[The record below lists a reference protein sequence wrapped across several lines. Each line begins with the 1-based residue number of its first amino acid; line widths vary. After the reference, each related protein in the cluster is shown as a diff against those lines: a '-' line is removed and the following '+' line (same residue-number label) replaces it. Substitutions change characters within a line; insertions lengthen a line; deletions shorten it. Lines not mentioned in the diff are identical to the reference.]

1 MVNYL
6 VERATSDVL
15 VGPDWAKNTEICE
28 ILKHDPGQVKD
39 VVKGIKKKLKSKNP
53 KVQLLAL
60 SLLETMIQN
69 CGEIVH
75 MHVADRNILPEMVKI
90 FKKRPDYSVKEK
102 ILILVDTWQE
112 AFGGA
117 RARYPQYFS
126 AYQELLVCLLRL
138 SLLKLYETCCI
149 DQDTFPLT
157 RAGAMFPQ
165 RTEKP
170 PPQNKRKSDQQET
183 AESSEEPDFPTLRYF
198 VVSQLFDFH
207 HHVSRPSYRYR
218 KPYPAWIDS
227 DHFRL
232 ELQNAR
238 SIMNVLTEMLSAIDP
253 ANKEKLMKFHAAS
266 YNAYLVTFLLQLQ
279 GLKQDVILDLVEQCR
294 TFKQRVIHLVNST
307 SDESLLCQG
316 LALNDD
322 LQRVL
327 AKHQSLATGTSQADK
342 NKPEPAKE
350 PAKAGGPLVDTGHIS
365 NQSNDSRSI
374 SSTAASSQHTPPAAA
389 SPKIDLLSCDDY
401 NSPEVDN
408 SLAIVPFGEPQ
419 QPTPAPEQNAIV
431 LYDMFSDGNTTYDSS
446 RTQGFGGQTNPLT
459 PQIQHQQNFHSNGT
473 AANVGSP
480 GYDTH
485 GLTGQTDPWT
495 PQFQQQQ
502 NFHVNG
508 TAPNMGSPQYE
519 KSYAQGTGPSWTSQ
533 LDQHAADPFYGTQ
546 YSGSLPPPPWEAQEA
561 DSSPVAG
568 AQWQPQG
575 SQHMGSDQVVYIQ
588 PITPGHYS
596 TINNQAN
603 QGNQFADFNPQQ
615 SPGTQYMGMVPQQ
628 MPGGQMTS
636 YPQHTHQMYGNPQ
649 MGASGFGQQQY
660 LDEQMHGPS
669 IRDDNGLRNSSY
681 QVSTSSYVPPSRP
694 SNPEDTMFGD
704 LVDMA
709 KVKSTPTPP

>member
-15 VGPDWAKNTEICE
+15 VGPDWAKNTEISE
-28 ILKHDPGQVKD
+28 ILKHDPGQVKG

-60 SLLETMIQN
+60 S
-69 CGEIVH
+69 
-75 MHVADRNILPEMVKI
+75 
-90 FKKRPDYSVKEK
+90 PDHSVKEK

-157 RAGAMFPQ
+157 LHFVYNSRDSEHAVMQRAGAMFPQ

-183 AESSEEPDFPTLRYF
+183 AESSEEPDFPTL
-198 VVSQLFDFH
+198 SLT
-207 HHVSRPSYRYR
+207 
-218 KPYPAWIDS
+218 
-227 DHFRL
+227 

-253 ANKEKLMKFHAAS
+253 ANKE
-266 YNAYLVTFLLQLQ
+266 
-279 GLKQDVILDLVEQCR
+279 
-294 TFKQRVIHLVNST
+294 
-307 SDESLLCQG
+307 
-316 LALNDD
+316 
-322 LQRVL
+322 RVL

-365 NQSNDSRSI
+365 NQSNDRSI

-389 SPKIDLLSCDDY
+389 SPKIDLLSSDDY

-459 PQIQHQQNFHSNGT
+459 PQIQHQQNFHANGN

-508 TAPNMGSPQYE
+508 TATNMGFPYE
-519 KSYAQGTGPSWTSQ
+519 KSYAQGTGPSWNSQ
-533 LDQHAADPFYGTQ
+533 LDQHAADPFYEGTQ
-546 YSGSLPPPPWEAQEA
+546 YSGSLPPPPWEAQGA

-575 SQHMGSDQVVYIQ
+575 SQHMGSDQAVGMYIQ

-636 YPQHTHQMYGNPQ
+636 YPQHNQQMYGNPQ

-660 LDEQMHGPS
+660 LDEQMHGLS

-681 QVSTSSYVPPSRP
+681 Q
-694 SNPEDTMFGD
+694 
-704 LVDMA
+704 
-709 KVKSTPTPP
+709 

>member
-15 VGPDWAKNTEICE
+15 VGPDWAKNTEISE
-28 ILKHDPGQVKD
+28 ILKHDPGQVKG

-75 MHVADRNILPEMVKI
+75 MHVAERNILPEMVKI

-126 AYQELLVCLLRL
+126 AYQELL
-138 SLLKLYETCCI
+138 
-149 DQDTFPLT
+149 

-183 AESSEEPDFPTLRYF
+183 AESSEEPDFPTL
-198 VVSQLFDFH
+198 SLT
-207 HHVSRPSYRYR
+207 
-218 KPYPAWIDS
+218 
-227 DHFRL
+227 

-253 ANKEKLMKFHAAS
+253 ANKE
-266 YNAYLVTFLLQLQ
+266 
-279 GLKQDVILDLVEQCR
+279 GLKQDVVLDLVEQCR
-294 TFKQRVIHLVNST
+294 TFKQRVVHLVNST
-307 SDESLLCQG
+307 S
-316 LALNDD
+316 
-322 LQRVL
+322 
-327 AKHQSLATGTSQADK
+327 
-342 NKPEPAKE
+342 
-350 PAKAGGPLVDTGHIS
+350 
-365 NQSNDSRSI
+365 SI

-389 SPKIDLLSCDDY
+389 SPKIDLLSSDDY
-401 NSPEVDN
+401 KSPEVDN

-459 PQIQHQQNFHSNGT
+459 PQIQHQQNFHANGN

-495 PQFQQQQ
+495 TQFQQQQ

-508 TAPNMGSPQYE
+508 TATNMGFPYE
-519 KSYAQGTGPSWTSQ
+519 KSYAQGTGPSWNSQ

-546 YSGSLPPPPWEAQEA
+546 YSGSLPPPPWEAQGA

-575 SQHMGSDQVVYIQ
+575 SQHMGSDQAVGMYIQ

-603 QGNQFADFNPQQ
+603 QGNQFADFNHQQ

-636 YPQHTHQMYGNPQ
+636 YPQHTQQMYGNPQ

-660 LDEQMHGPS
+660 LDEQMHGLS

-694 SNPEDTMFGD
+694 SNPEDRMFGD

>member
-15 VGPDWAKNTEICE
+15 VGPDWAKNTEISE
-28 ILKHDPGQVKD
+28 ILKHDPGQVKG

-60 SLLETMIQN
+60 S
-69 CGEIVH
+69 
-75 MHVADRNILPEMVKI
+75 
-90 FKKRPDYSVKEK
+90 PDYSVKEK

-126 AYQELLVCLLRL
+126 AYQELL
-138 SLLKLYETCCI
+138 
-149 DQDTFPLT
+149 

-170 PPQNKRKSDQQET
+170 PPQNKHKSDQQET
-183 AESSEEPDFPTLRYF
+183 AESSEEPDFPTL
-198 VVSQLFDFH
+198 SLT
-207 HHVSRPSYRYR
+207 
-218 KPYPAWIDS
+218 
-227 DHFRL
+227 

-253 ANKEKLMKFHAAS
+253 ANKE
-266 YNAYLVTFLLQLQ
+266 
-279 GLKQDVILDLVEQCR
+279 GLKQDVVLDLVEQCR
-294 TFKQRVIHLVNST
+294 TFKQRVVHLVNST

-365 NQSNDSRSI
+365 NQSNDRSI

-389 SPKIDLLSCDDY
+389 SPKIDLLSSDDY
-401 NSPEVDN
+401 KSPEVDN

-431 LYDMFSDGNTTYDSS
+431 LYDMFSDGNTSYDSS

-459 PQIQHQQNFHSNGT
+459 PQIQHQQNFHANGN

-495 PQFQQQQ
+495 TQFQQQQ

-508 TAPNMGSPQYE
+508 TATNMGFPYE
-519 KSYAQGTGPSWTSQ
+519 KSYAQGTGPSWNSQ
-533 LDQHAADPFYGTQ
+533 LDQHAADPFYEGTQ
-546 YSGSLPPPPWEAQEA
+546 YSGSLPPPPWEAQGA

-575 SQHMGSDQVVYIQ
+575 SQHMGSDQAVGMYIQ

-603 QGNQFADFNPQQ
+603 QGNQFTDFNPQQ

-636 YPQHTHQMYGNPQ
+636 YPQHTQQMYGNPQ

-660 LDEQMHGPS
+660 LDEQMHGLS

-694 SNPEDTMFGD
+694 SNPEDRMFGD

>member
-1 MVNYL
+1 
-6 VERATSDVL
+6 
-15 VGPDWAKNTEICE
+15 
-28 ILKHDPGQVKD
+28 
-39 VVKGIKKKLKSKNP
+39 
-53 KVQLLAL
+53 
-60 SLLETMIQN
+60 MIQN

-126 AYQELLVCLLRL
+126 AYQELL
-138 SLLKLYETCCI
+138 
-149 DQDTFPLT
+149 
-157 RAGAMFPQ
+157 RAGATFPQ

-183 AESSEEPDFPTLRYF
+183 AESSEEPDFPTL
-198 VVSQLFDFH
+198 SLT
-207 HHVSRPSYRYR
+207 
-218 KPYPAWIDS
+218 
-227 DHFRL
+227 

-253 ANKEKLMKFHAAS
+253 ANKE
-266 YNAYLVTFLLQLQ
+266 

-307 SDESLLCQG
+307 SGESLLCQG

-365 NQSNDSRSI
+365 NQSNDRSI

-459 PQIQHQQNFHSNGT
+459 PQIQHQQNFHANGT

-480 GYDTH
+480 GYDIH

-495 PQFQQQQ
+495 SQFQQQQ

-519 KSYAQGTGPSWTSQ
+519 KSYAQGTGPSWNSQ

-546 YSGSLPPPPWEAQEA
+546 YSGSLPPPPWEAQGA
-561 DSSPVAG
+561 DSTPVAG

-575 SQHMGSDQVVYIQ
+575 SQHMGSDQEVYIQ

-615 SPGTQYMGMVPQQ
+615 SPGTQYMGIVLQQ
-628 MPGGQMTS
+628 MPSGQMTS
-636 YPQHTHQMYGNPQ
+636 YPQHTQQMYGNPQ

-660 LDEQMHGPS
+660 LDEQMHGLS

-694 SNPEDTMFGD
+694 SNPEDRMFGD

>member
-1 MVNYL
+1 MS
-6 VERATSDVL
+6 A
-15 VGPDWAKNTEICE
+15 
-28 ILKHDPGQVKD
+28 
-39 VVKGIKKKLKSKNP
+39 
-53 KVQLLAL
+53 
-60 SLLETMIQN
+60 
-69 CGEIVH
+69 
-75 MHVADRNILPEMVKI
+75 
-90 FKKRPDYSVKEK
+90 
-102 ILILVDTWQE
+102 E
-112 AFGGA
+112 AFSSQTF
-117 RARYPQYFS
+117 YMVCYFPFNFS
-126 AYQELLVCLLRL
+126 LRQTGL
-138 SLLKLYETCCI
+138 SF
-149 DQDTFPLT
+149 Q

-183 AESSEEPDFPTLRYF
+183 SESSEEPDFPTL
-198 VVSQLFDFH
+198 SLT
-207 HHVSRPSYRYR
+207 
-218 KPYPAWIDS
+218 
-227 DHFRL
+227 

-253 ANKEKLMKFHAAS
+253 ANKE
-266 YNAYLVTFLLQLQ
+266 
-279 GLKQDVILDLVEQCR
+279 GLKQDVVLDLVEQCR
-294 TFKQRVIHLVNST
+294 TFKQRVVHLVNST
-307 SDESLLCQG
+307 SDESFLCQG

-327 AKHQSLATGTSQADK
+327 AKHQSLVTGTSQADK

-350 PAKAGGPLVDTGHIS
+350 PAKACGPLVDTGHIS
-365 NQSNDSRSI
+365 NQSNDRSI

-389 SPKIDLLSCDDY
+389 SPKIDLLSSDDY
-401 NSPEVDN
+401 DSPEVDN

-459 PQIQHQQNFHSNGT
+459 PQIQHQQNFHANGT

-508 TAPNMGSPQYE
+508 TATNMGFPYE
-519 KSYAQGTGPSWTSQ
+519 KSYAQGTGPSWNSQ

-546 YSGSLPPPPWEAQEA
+546 YSGSLPPPPWEAQGA

-575 SQHMGSDQVVYIQ
+575 SQHMGSDQAVGMYIQ

-636 YPQHTHQMYGNPQ
+636 YPQHTQQMYGNPQ

-660 LDEQMHGPS
+660 LDEQMHGLS

-694 SNPEDTMFGD
+694 SNPEDRMFGD

>member
-126 AYQELLVCLLRL
+126 AYQELL
-138 SLLKLYETCCI
+138 
-149 DQDTFPLT
+149 

-183 AESSEEPDFPTLRYF
+183 AESSEEPDFPTL
-198 VVSQLFDFH
+198 SLT
-207 HHVSRPSYRYR
+207 
-218 KPYPAWIDS
+218 
-227 DHFRL
+227 

-238 SIMNVLTEMLSAIDP
+238 SIMNVLIEMLSAIDP
-253 ANKEKLMKFHAAS
+253 ANKE
-266 YNAYLVTFLLQLQ
+266 

-294 TFKQRVIHLVNST
+294 TFKQRVVHLVNST

-365 NQSNDSRSI
+365 YQSNDRSI

-459 PQIQHQQNFHSNGT
+459 PQIQHQQNFHANGI

-495 PQFQQQQ
+495 QFQQQQ

-519 KSYAQGTGPSWTSQ
+519 KSYAQGTGPSWNSQ

-546 YSGSLPPPPWEAQEA
+546 YSGSLPPPPWEAQGA

-568 AQWQPQG
+568 TQWQPQG
-575 SQHMGSDQVVYIQ
+575 SQHMGSDQAVGMYIQ

-636 YPQHTHQMYGNPQ
+636 YPQHTQQMYGNPQ

-660 LDEQMHGPS
+660 LDEQMHGIS

-694 SNPEDTMFGD
+694 SNPEDRMFGD

>member
-6 VERATSDVL
+6 VERATSDML

-28 ILKHDPGQVKD
+28 ILKHDPGQVKN

-126 AYQELLVCLLRL
+126 AYQELL
-138 SLLKLYETCCI
+138 
-149 DQDTFPLT
+149 
-157 RAGAMFPQ
+157 RAGATFPQ

-183 AESSEEPDFPTLRYF
+183 AESSEEPDFPTL
-198 VVSQLFDFH
+198 SLT
-207 HHVSRPSYRYR
+207 
-218 KPYPAWIDS
+218 
-227 DHFRL
+227 

-253 ANKEKLMKFHAAS
+253 ANKE
-266 YNAYLVTFLLQLQ
+266 

-307 SDESLLCQG
+307 SGESLLCQG

-365 NQSNDSRSI
+365 NQSNDRSI

-459 PQIQHQQNFHSNGT
+459 PQIQHQQNFHANGT

-480 GYDTH
+480 GYDIH

-495 PQFQQQQ
+495 SQFQQQQ

-519 KSYAQGTGPSWTSQ
+519 KSYAQGTGPSWNSQ

-546 YSGSLPPPPWEAQEA
+546 YSGSLPPPPWEAQGA
-561 DSSPVAG
+561 DSTPVAG

-575 SQHMGSDQVVYIQ
+575 SQHMGSDQEVYIQ

-615 SPGTQYMGMVPQQ
+615 SPGTQYMGIVLQQ
-628 MPGGQMTS
+628 MPSGQMTS
-636 YPQHTHQMYGNPQ
+636 YPQHTQQMYGNPQ

-660 LDEQMHGPS
+660 LDEQMHGLS

-694 SNPEDTMFGD
+694 SNPEDRMFGD

>member
-1 MVNYL
+1 
-6 VERATSDVL
+6 
-15 VGPDWAKNTEICE
+15 
-28 ILKHDPGQVKD
+28 QVKD

-60 SLLETMIQN
+60 S
-69 CGEIVH
+69 
-75 MHVADRNILPEMVKI
+75 
-90 FKKRPDYSVKEK
+90 PDYTVKEK

-126 AYQELLVCLLRL
+126 AYQELLH
-138 SLLKLYETCCI
+138 
-149 DQDTFPLT
+149 
-157 RAGAMFPQ
+157 AGAMFPQ

-183 AESSEEPDFPTLRYF
+183 SESSEEPDFPTL
-198 VVSQLFDFH
+198 SLT
-207 HHVSRPSYRYR
+207 
-218 KPYPAWIDS
+218 
-227 DHFRL
+227 

-238 SIMNVLTEMLSAIDP
+238 SIMNVLAEMLSAIDP
-253 ANKEKLMKFHAAS
+253 ANKE
-266 YNAYLVTFLLQLQ
+266 
-279 GLKQDVILDLVEQCR
+279 GLKQDVVLDLVEQCR
-294 TFKQRVIHLVNST
+294 TFKQRVVHLVNST

-365 NQSNDSRSI
+365 NQSNERSI

-389 SPKIDLLSCDDY
+389 SPKIDLLSYDDY

-446 RTQGFGGQTNPLT
+446 RTQDFGGQTNPLT
-459 PQIQHQQNFHSNGT
+459 PQIQYQQNFHANGT

-502 NFHVNG
+502 NFNVNG
-508 TAPNMGSPQYE
+508 TATNMGFPYE
-519 KSYAQGTGPSWTSQ
+519 KSYAQGTGPSWNSQ
-533 LDQHAADPFYGTQ
+533 LDQHAADPFYEGTQ
-546 YSGSLPPPPWEAQEA
+546 YSGSLPPPPWEAQGA

-575 SQHMGSDQVVYIQ
+575 SQHMGSDQAVGMYIQ
-588 PITPGHYS
+588 PITPGHCS

-636 YPQHTHQMYGNPQ
+636 HPQHTQQMYGNPQ

-660 LDEQMHGPS
+660 LDEQMHGLS

-694 SNPEDTMFGD
+694 SNPEDRMFGD

-709 KVKSTPTPP
+709 KIKSTPTPP

>member
-15 VGPDWAKNTEICE
+15 VGPDWAKNTEISE
-28 ILKHDPGQVKD
+28 ILKHDPGQVKG

-75 MHVADRNILPEMVKI
+75 MHVAERNILPEMVKI

-126 AYQELLVCLLRL
+126 AYQELL
-138 SLLKLYETCCI
+138 
-149 DQDTFPLT
+149 

-183 AESSEEPDFPTLRYF
+183 AESSEEPDFPTL
-198 VVSQLFDFH
+198 SLT
-207 HHVSRPSYRYR
+207 
-218 KPYPAWIDS
+218 
-227 DHFRL
+227 

-253 ANKEKLMKFHAAS
+253 ANKE
-266 YNAYLVTFLLQLQ
+266 
-279 GLKQDVILDLVEQCR
+279 GLKQDVVLDLVEQCR
-294 TFKQRVIHLVNST
+294 TFKQRVVHLVNST

-350 PAKAGGPLVDTGHIS
+350 PAKASGPLVDTGHIS
-365 NQSNDSRSI
+365 NQSKDRSI

-389 SPKIDLLSCDDY
+389 SPKIDLLSSDDY
-401 NSPEVDN
+401 KSPEVDN

-459 PQIQHQQNFHSNGT
+459 PQIQHQQNFHANGN

-495 PQFQQQQ
+495 TQFQQQQ

-508 TAPNMGSPQYE
+508 TATNMGFPYE
-519 KSYAQGTGPSWTSQ
+519 KSYAQGTGPSWNSQ

-546 YSGSLPPPPWEAQEA
+546 YSGSLPPPPWEAQGA

-575 SQHMGSDQVVYIQ
+575 SQHMGSDQAVGMYIQ

-603 QGNQFADFNPQQ
+603 QGNQFADFNHQQ

-636 YPQHTHQMYGNPQ
+636 YPQHTQQMYGNPQ

-660 LDEQMHGPS
+660 LDEQMHGLS

-694 SNPEDTMFGD
+694 SNPEDRMFGD